1 MLIISTSGLTHKD
14 MDESSFSH
22 WLQNNFGKTRKKKFT
37 SEQKE
42 MLRPL
47 AETMAIL
54 DGNAFFGLDVD
65 ENGEDRWYEQY
76 LPEAW
81 LVYNAHAGDKGWISQ
96 TSWMRNLEHEND
108 TVRDA
113 YAQWQLL
120 KRISRRQSSP

>member
-1 MLIISTSGLTHKD
+1 MG
-14 MDESSFSH
+14 MP
-22 WLQNNFGKTRKKKFT
+22 RKKRFT
-37 SEQKE
+37 AEQKL

-47 AETMAIL
+47 AEVIAIL

-81 LVYNAHAGDKGWISQ
+81 MVYKANGSGNGWISQ
-96 TSWMRNLEHEND
+96 TSWMRELDHEND

-113 YAQWQLL
+113 YAHWRLL
-120 KRISRRQSSP
+120 KKLSKRQSGTQSSP

>member
-1 MLIISTSGLTHKD
+1 MHRDRDDTPFLA
-14 MDESSFSH
+14 
-22 WLQNNFGKTRKKKFT
+22 WLQGHFGRPRKKKFT
-37 SEQKE
+37 HEQKT

-47 AETMAIL
+47 AETIAIL
-54 DGNAFFGLDVD
+54 DGNAFFGLDTD
-65 ENGEDRWYEQY
+65 EDGEDRWYEQY

-81 LVYNAHAGDKGWISQ
+81 LVYKANGATNGWITQ

-120 KRISRRQSSP
+120 KRLSRRQSSP

>member
-1 MLIISTSGLTHKD
+1 MRKGEPNIPFIT
-14 MDESSFSH
+14 
-22 WLQNNFGKTRKKKFT
+22 WLHDNYGRPRKQKFT
-37 SEQKE
+37 VEQKM

-47 AETMAIL
+47 AETIALL
-54 DGNAFFGLDVD
+54 DGNAFFGLDTD
-65 ENGEDRWYEQY
+65 ENGDDRWYESY

-81 LVYNAHAGDKGWISQ
+81 LVYKANGGNNGWISQ

-120 KRISRRQSSP
+120 KRLSRRQSSP

>member
-1 MLIISTSGLTHKD
+1 
-14 MDESSFSH
+14 MDESTFSH

>member
-1 MLIISTSGLTHKD
+1 MHIDKD
-14 MDESSFSH
+14 NITFSA
-22 WLQNNFGKTRKKKFT
+22 WVQNQFGKSRKKNFT
-37 SEQKE
+37 AEQKE

-47 AETMAIL
+47 AETIAIL

-65 ENGEDRWYEQY
+65 DNGEDRWYEQY

-81 LVYNAHAGDKGWISQ
+81 LIYKANAGDRGWITQ

-120 KRISRRQSSP
+120 KKLSKRR

>member
-1 MLIISTSGLTHKD
+1 MRKD
-14 MDESSFSH
+14 VVNTPFLV
-22 WLQNNFGKTRKKKFT
+22 WLHSYFGQPRKKKFT
-37 SEQKE
+37 AEQKT

-47 AETMAIL
+47 AETIAIL

-65 ENGEDRWYEQY
+65 DNGEDRWYEQY
-76 LPEAW
+76 LSEAW
-81 LVYNAHAGDKGWISQ
+81 LVYKANAGDKGWITQ

-120 KRISRRQSSP
+120 KRLSKRQSSSP